1 MASLDD
7 ELKRTIATGKVSLG
21 TRSVLREIGL
31 GRAKIVILSSNI
43 EPSQKERILKLAEDS
58 SVPVLEHRK
67 PGIDLG
73 NLCGKPFSVS
83 AISVRDTGDSKIT
96 SLAGSRNAQ

>member
-21 TRSVLREIGL
+21 TRSVLREIAL

-43 EPSQKERILKLAEDS
+43 DASQKEKILRSAKDS

-73 NLCGKPFSVS
+73 NLCGKPFTVS
-83 AISVRDTGDSKIT
+83 AISVRDAGDSRII
-96 SLAGSRNAQ
+96 SLVESRDA